1 MLGLEVVVRKGDD
14 GAGTSWGE
22 TRRGEDGEA
31 SLATLNLFICFV
43 ARPVMSVVLSAVNY
57 VEF

>member
-1 MLGLEVVVRKGDD
+1 VLGLEVVVRKGDD

-43 ARPVMSVVLSAVNY
+43 ARPVMTCAERRVNY